1 MKKQIKKIAAALI
14 LAGGVMGIPHRATAE
29 EIVKIIGEGNKV
41 IASYSASTVTSIEFG
56 EGQIAEVADNYI
68 MIPLTDNIK
77 FKMIKVEGGV
87 PYTLTAS
94 GSTLTAGEWANNGA
108 TKQMEDFWIGEFE
121 VTQDI
126 WKEVM
131 GITDAK
137 LPVSSYEATVGST
150 IYPVGTAQT
159 KIGDKYPIAN
169 VSWNAICDGDSS
181 FLSKINARLKELKA
195 NNPALAAALG
205 DKEFRLPN
213 EWEWAYAAAGGKNYA
228 SLQYWYSGISGTT
241 QPANPELDKVA
252 VNSVITT
259 LTSVAEVGSKEPN
272 ALGLYDMTGNV
283 WERCSG
289 LGYPGHVNE
298 YGYLDNS
305 GTWQSSY
312 RPQRGSS
319 WGYTT
324 ANSFRISYRGYD
336 TGTTGRGING
346 GFRLAL

>member
-1 MKKQIKKIAAALI
+1 MKKQIKKIAAALA
-14 LAGGVMGIPHRATAE
+14 LVCSVVGIAHRATAE

-41 IASYSASTVTSIEFG
+41 IASYSASSVTSIEFAEG
-56 EGQIAEVADNYI
+56 EIAEVADNYI

-87 PYTLTAS
+87 PFTLTNQ
-94 GSTLTAGEWANNGA
+94 GSALTGAWTTNNGA

-131 GITDAK
+131 GITDAQ
-137 LPVSSYEATVGST
+137 LPVSNYETTVGST
-150 IYPVGTAQT
+150 KYPVGTAQT

-169 VSWNAICDGDSS
+169 VSWDDICTGSSS

-195 NNPALAAALG
+195 NYPALAAALG

-213 EWEWAYAAAGGKNYA
+213 EWEWAYAAAGGKNYNT
-228 SLQYWYSGISGTT
+228 LNYYYSGTSESTNAALG
-241 QPANPELDKVA
+241 EVA
-252 VNSVITT
+252 VNSVVST
-259 LTSVAEVGSKEPN
+259 LTSVAEVGSKKAN
-272 ALGLYDMTGNV
+272 ALGLYDMSGNV

-289 LGYPGHVNE
+289 LGYPGHENE
-298 YGYLDNS
+298 YGYLENN
-305 GTWQSSY
+305 GTWYSSSRPNRGGSWGSTTASYFRVSY
-312 RPQRGSS
+312 RSS
-319 WGYTT
+319 SNNTT
-324 ANSFRISYRGYD
+324 NRAFFS
-336 TGTTGRGING
+336 